1 MHPDKSGGIQQNTP
15 RTPAASDQLRPAVAP
30 DSAATENWLSAVL
43 AALPVGVAI
52 TDDRGV
58 RIRANAEF
66 ERIWKGLQPIV
77 RDAAGPTVYQA
88 WWADSGKPVQPDEWA
103 SAQAVNKGETVTG
116 QVLEIQ
122 RPDGTRGYIVNS
134 AAPFRDDAGRIAG
147 SAVAIQDI
155 TELRQTQ
162 SEIAHLASFPMLN
175 PQPVVEADMEGQ
187 VLFMNPSARQLF
199 PDLKQL
205 GPKHPWLAGWNRVA
219 QACRQ
224 SGGVISGSREVT
236 LGDSSYLQ
244 SICYTPHRNC
254 VRIYGID
261 ITARKRAQEALQQL
275 NAELERRVA
284 RQTAEIREKSA
295 YNRRLIETSPDPL
308 VTIGPDGKITDV
320 NTATEKVT
328 GRSRTELIGTDF
340 LDYFTE
346 PERARAG
353 YQQVFKEGRI
363 GDYPLEIR
371 HRDGHVTSVIY
382 NASVYRDAQGKV
394 AGVFAAARD
403 ITQRKRAEELVLAER
418 QRLYDVLETLPVY
431 VVLLAHD
438 HRMPFANRFFRER
451 FGVAGGKRCF
461 EHLFNRTEACKDCE
475 SYKALETNAP
485 HHWEW
490 TGPDGRNYQ
499 IHDFPFTDS
508 DGSPMIMEMGL
519 DITDT
524 RQAQAALQQ
533 VNETLEQ
540 RVADR
545 TAQLAAS
552 EQRLRQAEEIAHLG
566 SWELDIAGGRLAWS
580 DEVFRIFGLAPQE
593 FMPTY
598 AAFLERVHPDD
609 RAIVDEAYQSSVRE
623 NRDTYEVEHRIIRKD
638 NGAVRTVHEKCEH
651 FLDAGGRI
659 IRSVG
664 MVHDITE
671 RKWADE
677 VLRRSHDE
685 LEQMVKER
693 TAALADSERKYRELV
708 ENANS
713 VIMRIT
719 PDHTITFF
727 NEYAQRLFG
736 YTPAELLGRNAV
748 GTIIP
753 SVDSAGLDLRAMIQA
768 ITADPDGYT
777 INENENICK
786 NGKRVWVHWSN
797 RAVRDEKGRLV
808 EILCVGTDVTAR
820 KHSEERAK
828 VTGAMLALFARK
840 TTRRDYLEA
849 VTDLLQQVFGCRCI
863 GIRIRNDDGE
873 IPYEASKGFTPEF
886 LASESRLHPDRHAC
900 VCPRI
905 MKAHPLPCDR
915 AALSPGGSFFCN
927 DTAVF
932 FNTMQKA
939 DRRLF
944 RGVCAKYGFAS
955 LAVLPIRYQG
965 RMLGAVHL
973 ADERPDRF
981 PPEVVEF
988 IETIIPLVGEALHRF
1003 DMEAKL
1009 RKSEERYRSLVIAT
1023 AQIVWTT
1030 NAAGEATDD
1039 LPGWRKFTGQ
1049 SREEIRGQGWIGA
1062 VHPDDRQ
1069 RTAAVWEQAVATR
1082 TLYNTEYRLRRFD
1095 GCYRDFAVR
1104 GVPVIATDGS
1114 VREWVGTCTDI
1125 SQQKAMESETAR
1137 YQERLRGLAE
1147 RLAASEEQ
1155 ERWQISRYVHDT
1167 IIQNLSLASIKIG
1180 AAQKILPAARR
1191 KKDGAE
1197 LQTTRTLVDDAI
1209 AECRTVMSDLTPS
1222 LLYDLG
1228 LVPALRELADKIQ
1241 QQHGVQVCVAEEGA
1255 AIAMAIPLRGLIF
1268 QSARELIMNALK
1280 HAGPRV
1286 VRVTVAGRKGEIL
1299 IRVQDDG
1306 AGFDPDKLER
1316 RDPRQGGF
1324 GLFGIRLRI
1333 ESLKGWLAIESAPG
1347 KGTTAVITLPV
1358 ADAG

>member
-1 MHPDKSGGIQQNTP
+1 M
-15 RTPAASDQLRPAVAP
+15 PAASDQLRPAVAP
-30 DSAATENWLSAVL
+30 DSAATGNWLSAVL
-43 AALPVGVAI
+43 SALPVGVAI
-52 TDDRGV
+52 TDARGV
-58 RIRANAEF
+58 CIQTNAEF
-66 ERIWKGLQPIV
+66 ERIWKGLQPIAG
-77 RDAAGPTVYQA
+77 DAVIPTAHKA
-88 WWADSGKPVQPDEWA
+88 WWADTGKPVQPDEWA
-103 SAQAVNKGETVTG
+103 SARAVNKGETVTG

-122 RPDGTRGYIVNS
+122 RPGGVRGYIVNS
-134 AAPFRDDAGRIAG
+134 AAPLRDNAGRIVG

-162 SEIAHLASFPMLN
+162 AEITHLASFPMLN

-187 VLFMNPSARQLF
+187 VHFMNPAARQLF

-219 QACRQ
+219 QVCRQ
-224 SGGVISGSREVT
+224 NGGVISGSREIT
-236 LGDSSYLQ
+236 LGDSSFLQ
-244 SICYTPHRNC
+244 SICFTPHRNR
-254 VRIYGID
+254 VRIYGVD

-284 RQTAEIREKSA
+284 GQTAEIREKSA

-328 GRSRTELIGTDF
+328 GRSRAELIGTDF

-346 PERARAG
+346 PERAHAG
-353 YQQVFKEGRI
+353 YQQVFKEGCI
-363 GDYPLEIR
+363 SDYPLEIR

-431 VVLLAHD
+431 VVLLAQD

-461 EHLFNRTEACKDCE
+461 ERLFNRSAACQNCE
-475 SYKALETNAP
+475 SFKALQTKAP

-490 TGPDGRNYQ
+490 TGPDGRSYQ

-519 DITDT
+519 DITDV

-533 VNETLEQ
+533 LNETLEQ

-552 EQRLRQAEEIAHLG
+552 EQRLRQTEAIAHLG

-580 DEVFRIFGLAPQE
+580 DEVYRIFGLAPRE
-593 FMPTY
+593 FAPTY

-609 RAIVDEAYQSSVRE
+609 RAAVDEAYHSSVRE
-623 NRDTYEVEHRIIRKD
+623 NRDSYEVEHRIIRKD
-638 NGAVRTVHEKCEH
+638 NGAIRTVHEKCEH
-651 FLDAGGRI
+651 SRDAGGRI

-671 RKWADE
+671 PKWAE
-677 VLRRSHDE
+677 AVLRRSHDE

-708 ENANS
+708 ETANS
-713 VIMRIT
+713 VILRIT
-719 PDHTITFF
+719 PDNTITFL

-736 YTPAELLGRNAV
+736 FTPEELLGRNAV

-753 SVDSAGLDLRAMIQA
+753 AVDSAGRDLGAMMRS
-768 ITADPDGYT
+768 ITVDPDAYA

-797 RAVRDEKGRLV
+797 RAVRDEQGRLV

-820 KHSEERAK
+820 KQSEEHAK

-863 GIRIRNDDGE
+863 GIRIRNDNGE

-886 LASESRLHPDRHAC
+886 LASESRLCPDRDAC
-900 VCPRI
+900 VCARI
-905 MKAHPLPCDR
+905 MTSQPLPCDR

-927 DTAVF
+927 DTAVL
-932 FNTMQKA
+932 FNTMQEA
-939 DRRLF
+939 DRQMF
-944 RGVCAKYGFAS
+944 RGVCVKYGFAS
-955 LAVLPIRYQG
+955 LAVLPISYQG
-965 RMLGAVHL
+965 RTLGVVHL

-981 PPEVVEF
+981 PSEVVVF
-988 IETIIPLVGEALHRF
+988 IETIIPLVGEALQRF
-1003 DMEAKL
+1003 DMETKL
-1009 RKSEERYRSLVIAT
+1009 RKNEERYRSLVIAT

-1030 NAAGEATDD
+1030 NTTGEVADD
-1039 LPGWRKFTGQ
+1039 LPDWRKFTGQ

-1062 VHPDDRQ
+1062 LHPDDRQ

-1082 TLYNTEYRLRRFD
+1082 SLYKTEYRLRRFD
-1095 GCYRDFAVR
+1095 GCYLDFAVR
-1104 GVPVIATDGS
+1104 GVPVIAPDGT

-1125 SQQKAMESETAR
+1125 SQQKAMEAETAR

-1155 ERWQISRYVHDT
+1155 ERWQISRYIHDT
-1167 IIQNLSLASIKIG
+1167 IIQNLSLASMKIG
-1180 AAQKILPAARR
+1180 AAQKILPAVRL
-1191 KKDGAE
+1191 KTDGVE
-1197 LQTTRTLVDDAI
+1197 LQTTRVLVDNAI

-1222 LLYDLG
+1222 LLYELG

-1241 QQHGVQVCVAEEGA
+1241 QQHGVQVFVAEEGEA
-1255 AIAMAIPLRGLIF
+1255 VAMAIPIRGLIF
-1268 QSARELIMNALK
+1268 QSVRELIMNALK
-1280 HAGPRV
+1280 HAGPRL
-1286 VRVTVAGRKGEIL
+1286 VRVTVTGRKGEIL

-1306 AGFDPDKLER
+1306 AGFDPGKLER

-1324 GLFGIRLRI
+1324 GLFGIRQRI
-1333 ESLKGWLAIESAPG
+1333 ESLKGRLAIESAPG
-1347 KGTTAVITLPV
+1347 KGATAVIMLPV
-1358 ADAG
+1358 EDTA